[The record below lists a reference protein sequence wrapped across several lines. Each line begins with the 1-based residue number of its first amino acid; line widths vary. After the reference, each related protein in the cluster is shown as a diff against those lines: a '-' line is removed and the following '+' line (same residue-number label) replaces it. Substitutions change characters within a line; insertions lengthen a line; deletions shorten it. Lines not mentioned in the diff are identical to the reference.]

1 MTAPRPQSIPIFLL
15 VRTTFQLMWQQ
26 KDDVLRLGLVPVL
39 LCFAGFLFGQDDLH
53 VFVQTMNEIAAGAST
68 GTAGSAA
75 NPYAM
80 LPAEALGGMAVMF
93 LILLAAYGLMTVNW
107 LRFVLLGPMA
117 AVGVGLTI
125 GWPHVRYLVSF
136 VGLVLVGS
144 LVVTV
149 ASMPAS
155 LLPGVVG
162 QIVVIAIFVAA
173 LLAGARL
180 LPYLVSIAVGQPM
193 RLQESWAIARG
204 NAVSLVMALALAWIP
219 FMIGA
224 FVVNGIL
231 AIVGFAE
238 AAPVATH
245 FIIALFQVVG
255 WIGQAGVLATAYRH
269 MVGIRV

>member
-1 MTAPRPQSIPIFLL
+1 MNAPRPQSIPIFLL

-53 VFVQTMNEIAAGAST
+53 VFIETMNTIAVGAST
-68 GTAGSAA
+68 GTADQAA
-75 NPYAM
+75 NPYTV
-80 LPAEALGGMAVMF
+80 LPAGALGGVVVMF
-93 LILLAAYGLMTVNW
+93 LVLLAAYGLMTVNW

-117 AVGVGLTI
+117 AVGVGVNI
-125 GWPHVRYLVSF
+125 GWSHWRYLVSF

-144 LVVTV
+144 FVVTV

-155 LLPGVVG
+155 LLPGIIG
-162 QIVVIAIFVAA
+162 QIVMIAVFIGA

-180 LPYLVSIAVGQPM
+180 LPYLVSIAVSQPM

-204 NAVSLVMALALAWIP
+204 NVVSLVVALALTWIP

-224 FVVNGIL
+224 FIVNGIL
-231 AIVGFAE
+231 AIVGFTE
-238 AAPVATH
+238 AAPVATL
-245 FIIALFQVVG
+245 FITALFQVAG
-255 WIGQAGVLATAYRH
+255 WTGQAGVLGTAYRH

>member
-1 MTAPRPQSIPIFLL
+1 MTAPRPQSIPVFVL

-26 KDDVLRLGLVPVL
+26 RDDVLRLGLIPVL

-53 VFVQTMNEIAAGAST
+53 TFVDAMNTIAAGAST
-68 GTAGSAA
+68 GTADPPA

-80 LPAEALGGMAVMF
+80 LPAGAVGGMIVMF
-93 LILLAAYGLMTVNW
+93 LILLAAYGIITVNW

-117 AVGVGLTI
+117 AIGIGLNI
-125 GWPHVRYLVSF
+125 GWSHWRYLVTF
-136 VGLVLVGS
+136 VGLVLLGS
-144 LVVTV
+144 LVVAV

-155 LLPGVVG
+155 LLPGIIG
-162 QIVVIAIFVAA
+162 QIVVIAIFIGA

-204 NAVSLVMALALAWIP
+204 NAVSLVVALALTWVP

-224 FVVNGIL
+224 FVVNSIL
-231 AIVGFAE
+231 AIAGFTQ
-238 AAPVATH
+238 AAPVATV
-245 FIIALFQVVG
+245 FITALFQVVG

>member
-1 MTAPRPQSIPIFLL
+1 MTAPRSQSIPVSLL

-39 LCFAGFLFGQDDLH
+39 LCFAGFLFGQDDLQ
-53 VFVQTMNEIAAGAST
+53 VFVETMNTMAAST
-68 GTAGSAA
+68 GSAD
-75 NPYAM
+75 PSAM
-80 LPAEALGGMAVMF
+80 LPAGVVGGIVVMF
-93 LILLAAYGLMTVNW
+93 VILLAAYGLMTVNW
-107 LRFVLLGPMA
+107 LRFVLLGPMT
-117 AVGVGLTI
+117 AVGIGLAI
-125 GWPHVRYLVSF
+125 GWPHWRYLVSF
-136 VGLVLVGS
+136 IGLVLVGS
-144 LVVTV
+144 FIVAL

-155 LLPGVVG
+155 LLPGIIG
-162 QIVVIAIFVAA
+162 QIVVIAVFVGT

-204 NAVSLVMALALAWIP
+204 NAISLVVALALAWVP

-224 FVVNGIL
+224 FIVNLIL
-231 AIVGFAE
+231 TIVGFAD

-255 WIGQAGVLATAYRH
+255 WIGQSGVLATAYRH